1 MNETIM
7 QTDVNHG
14 VDGQQA
20 QPHTRHP
27 LLKRLATRA
36 MGMTG
41 ADIERIVR
49 EARLRARRERRQV
62 SYEDIEAGIR
72 SHRPPPSPERRWRVA
87 VHETGHVL
95 VHHALA
101 LGPIGGVTIDSA
113 NGAFGRLGFESSRAD
128 SRAWIED
135 VLATLLAGRAA
146 EALVLGEATAG
157 AGGMAESDLAR
168 ATTFAFSLE
177 RTLGFGADLPLLYR
191 PANNETSVLDG
202 DRMLAT
208 RVHAHLER
216 AQERATGII
225 KANRPAFDAVA
236 NALAGAQ
243 ALEGSEVV
251 AMLESAGATSQLP
264 RP

>member
-1 MNETIM
+1 MSETIM
-7 QTDVNHG
+7 QTGVNHG
-14 VDGQQA
+14 AVRQRA
-20 QPHTRHP
+20 QPHARHP

-62 SYEDIEAGIR
+62 AYEDIEAGIR
-72 SHRPPPSPERRWRVA
+72 SHRPPPSPERCWRVA

-95 VHHALA
+95 VHHVLA

-113 NGAFGRLGFESSRAD
+113 NGAFGRIGFESGRSD
-128 SRAWIED
+128 SRTWIED
-135 VLATLLAGRAA
+135 VLAMFLGGRAA
-146 EALVLGEATAG
+146 EMLVLGEATAG
-157 AGGMAESDLAR
+157 AGGMADSDLAR
-168 ATTFAFSLE
+168 VTTLAFSLE
-177 RTLGFGADLPLLYR
+177 RTLGLGADLPLLYR
-191 PANNETSVLDG
+191 PAHNETAVLDG

-216 AQERATGII
+216 AQERATAII
-225 KANRPAFDAVA
+225 TANRPAFDAVA
-236 NALAGAQ
+236 TALAEAQ
-243 ALEGSEVV
+243 ALEGGEVV
-251 AMLESAGATSQLP
+251 AMLESAGATPQS